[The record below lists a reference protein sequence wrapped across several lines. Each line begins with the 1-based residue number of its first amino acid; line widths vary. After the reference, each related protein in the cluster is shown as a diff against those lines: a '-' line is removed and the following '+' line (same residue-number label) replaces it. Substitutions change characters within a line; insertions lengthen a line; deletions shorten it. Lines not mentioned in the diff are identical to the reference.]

1 MVLLLIYLTIRQDLA
16 YKGVKSYNQLGSVDI
31 QRPGMTNKCYSL
43 SSNNI

>member
-1 MVLLLIYLTIRQDLA
+1 MVFLLIYLTIRQDLA
-16 YKGVKSYNQLGSVDI
+16 YKGVKSQHQLGSVDI